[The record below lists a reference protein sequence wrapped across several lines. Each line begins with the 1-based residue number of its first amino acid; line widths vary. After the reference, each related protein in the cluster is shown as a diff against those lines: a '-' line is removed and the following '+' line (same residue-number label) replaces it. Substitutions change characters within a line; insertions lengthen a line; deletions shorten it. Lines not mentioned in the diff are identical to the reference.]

1 MLLFSG
7 KVIGIIIII
16 IMAGFLI
23 LLSLSGFFNSFTN
36 RFEQE
41 SSASNSISPDI
52 ISLPQPKTVGLVSVE
67 EALAKRRSIRE
78 YSSKAISIENL
89 SQILWST
96 QGITEPRWGLRTAP
110 SAGAT
115 YPLEVYAVIGIN
127 GVSGLDAGVY
137 RYESE
142 SHTLRLIV
150 TGDLRDDLSRAA
162 LDQAWVKRAPIS
174 IIISAVYERT
184 TNHYGERGI
193 RYVHMEVGHAGE
205 NLYLEATALDLGC
218 VAVGAFIDEE
228 VHKILHLP
236 EDEEPLYI
244 IPVGHKK

>member
-1 MLLFSG
+1 MWLLSG
-7 KVIGIIIII
+7 KFVGTFVIMLG
-16 IMAGFLI
+16 AGFLI
-23 LLSLSGFFNSFTN
+23 LLSLSGFFNSFTD
-36 RFEQE
+36 RFEQ
-41 SSASNSISPDI
+41 ASITSDSISPEL

-78 YSSKAISIENL
+78 YSSKAISIEHL
-89 SQILWST
+89 SQILWSM

-115 YPLEVYAVIGIN
+115 YPLEVYVVIGMN
-127 GVSGLDAGVY
+127 GVSSLDAGVY
-137 RYESE
+137 RYEPE
-142 SHTLRLIV
+142 SHSLRLEV

-162 LDQAWVKRAPIS
+162 LDQVWIKRAPIS
-174 IIISAVYERT
+174 IVISAVYERT
-184 TNHYGERGI
+184 TNRYGERGI

-244 IPVGHKK
+244 LPVGHKK